1 MYPNRSASRLIFVN
15 IFNSHRLYYYL
26 FAYFRWLSRFQSRNA
41 RIFPDRSAKMFP
53 SKTVK
58 EFPKRSANKFPGKNV
73 SRSQE
78 SLVRIYLSRS
88 VRMFQNKSATKCR
101 SRNARMFLVRSA
113 GMCQDKAA
121 KMFQSKTAQLFT
133 SVQCVRNQA
142 TSQHQHIRDR
152 LIVTDSNHFSVQCT
166 QSYQVTHSHHNGIS
180 GICHTA
186 IQVLFIIFIST
197 SIDTAVFSKLLY
209 VKVINSDKPICMQL
223 FGAAGFRVMEPGQCN
238 TMLGVI

>member
-1 MYPNRSASRLIFVN
+1 
-15 IFNSHRLYYYL
+15 
-26 FAYFRWLSRFQSRNA
+26 
-41 RIFPDRSAKMFP
+41 MFP

-58 EFPKRSANKFPGKNV
+58 EFPKRNANKFPGKNV

-101 SRNARMFLVRSA
+101 SRNARMFLARSA
-113 GMCQDKAA
+113 GMCHDKAA

-152 LIVTDSNHFSVQCT
+152 LIVTDLNHFPVQCT
-166 QSYQVTHSHHNGIS
+166 QSYHVTHSNRHGIS
-180 GICHTA
+180 GICYRA

-197 SIDTAVFSKLLY
+197 PIKSSVFSNILNVSNKFSRPTNPNATFFYLILGSES
-209 VKVINSDKPICMQL
+209 VR
-223 FGAAGFRVMEPGQCN
+223 AA
-238 TMLGVI
+238 